1 MVAEAGRSG
10 RPGPVRGPVRRL
22 FRRRFLRIEASSV
35 SAQPQ
40 LGQRLMRTPGC
51 AWNRA
56 ALVRNIVGR
65 YSVAAVNRI
74 RQIGV
79 LALLLASC
87 LAPVTACMVPGA
99 RMSAEERACC
109 HLMGDQCGQAEMPPS
124 HGCCHKTAP
133 GLHGGAVDTKF
144 VSLHP
149 AAVSVVQWIAF
160 ELLNP
165 SFAIGGRVEH
175 ADLSLQGSPPSS
187 LPILRI

>member
-10 RPGPVRGPVRRL
+10 RPGPVRRL
-22 FRRRFLRIEASSV
+22 LRRRFVRIEASSG
-35 SAQPQ
+35 SAQSP
-40 LGQRLMRTPGC
+40 
-51 AWNRA
+51 
-56 ALVRNIVGR
+56 LVQNIVGG
-65 YSVAAVNRI
+65 YAEASVTRI

-99 RMSAEERACC
+99 QMSAQERACC
-109 HLMGDQCGQAEMPPS
+109 RLMGDQCGQAEMPPS

-149 AAVSVVQWIAF
+149 AAVSVVQWIAL
-160 ELLNP
+160 ELPNP
-165 SFAIGGRVEH
+165 SFAISGRVAH